1 MKARSSRPPSWTT
14 TTGSSGP
21 CGTISSLQRNV
32 GTLKAE
38 AAAGGTTKVGGGF
51 NEGDVIVTKIAN
63 VRLLSQP
70 AEAAKPLTTLGR
82 GEELVVVGS
91 EKDGYIN
98 VQGAA
103 GSGWVK
109 TVLVIKQ

>member
-1 MKARSSRPPSWTT
+1 MLRRFGQREERLDIRFEA
-14 TTGSSGP
+14 
-21 CGTISSLQRNV
+21 SLQRSV

-38 AAAGGTTKVGGGF
+38 AASGGTTKVGGGF

-70 AEAAKPLTTLGR
+70 GEAAKPLTTLGR
-82 GEELVVVGS
+82 GEEMVVVGT

-98 VQGAA
+98 VQSAA